1 MSYND
6 PSPMDIEKTI
16 ADIELLEEIHALPD
30 PRPITMSD
38 REVANRIHDE
48 IYANNP
54 WFKLWQRYG
63 VSSRNDPPSLNL
75 PQH

>member
-1 MSYND
+1 
-6 PSPMDIEKTI
+6 MDIEKTI
-16 ADIELLEEIHALPD
+16 ADIEKLEQIHALPD
-30 PRPITMSD
+30 TRPITLSD

-54 WFKLWQRYG
+54 WFKLWRNYG

-75 PQH
+75 PSR